1 MGKDKLKRFAEM
13 SHFQNV
19 FQPTMEEIKQGYELK
34 GKWSNEV
41 FGNDLPLILELG
53 CGKGEYTVGLAR
65 KHKEYNFIGIDI
77 KGARIWKGAKTC
89 IQEGITNA
97 AFLRS
102 KVDFIDQFFD
112 EGEVAELWMTFSDP
126 QPKRPRKRL
135 TSPLFMARYKKLLK
149 PNGIINVKT
158 DSDLLFEYT
167 LEQIEENGYRDHL
180 HSWDVYG
187 ELLSSPQC
195 DEDVAYKMGI
205 RTFYEQKWLAQD
217 IKTKYVKFSID

>member
-13 SHFQNV
+13 SDFDNV
-19 FQPTMEEIKQGYELK
+19 FQPTMDEIKGDYRLK
-34 GKWSNEV
+34 GKWSKEV

-65 KHKEYNFIGIDI
+65 KHKEFNFIGIDI
-77 KGARIWKGAKTC
+77 KGARIWRGAKTC
-89 IQEGITNA
+89 LNEGIENV

-102 KVDFIDQFFD
+102 KVDFIDRFFG
-112 EGEVAELWMTFSDP
+112 EGEVAELWLTFSDP

-135 TSPLFMARYKKLLK
+135 TSPLFMARYKKLLR
-149 PNGIINVKT
+149 PEGVINVKT

-167 LEQIEENGYRDHL
+167 LEQIEEHGYKNHL

-187 ELLSSPQC
+187 QLLGSPQSN
-195 DEDVAYKMGI
+195 EDIEYKMGI
-205 RTFYEQKWLAQD
+205 RTYYESKWLAQD
-217 IKTKYVKFSID
+217 IKTKYVRYSID